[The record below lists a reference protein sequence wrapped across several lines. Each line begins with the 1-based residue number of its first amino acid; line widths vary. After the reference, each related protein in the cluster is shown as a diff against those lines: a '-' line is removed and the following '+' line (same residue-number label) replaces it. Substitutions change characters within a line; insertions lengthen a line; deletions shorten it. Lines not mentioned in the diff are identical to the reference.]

1 MALSPEQQASIL
13 RYFHVERWRVG
24 TIARQLGLHRD
35 TIHRVLRQAGIPP
48 SSLVSRASMIDPFLP
63 FILGTLEQFPTLNAR
78 RLFEM
83 VHARGYA
90 GHPDHFRHM
99 LARHRPRRSHEAFM
113 RVRTLPGEQSQ
124 MDWGSFGQVQF
135 DGVRRPL
142 MAFVAVLSWSRQI
155 FLRFYLGAHMENF
168 LRGHVAAF
176 TQWSGCPRVILYDNL
191 RSAVLER
198 EGQVIRFNPTLL
210 QLASHYHFEPRP
222 VAVARGNE
230 KGRVER
236 AIRYVR
242 DSFYA
247 GRRYTDLADLNRQA
261 SEWTHGPA
269 QQRKCPEDKSMTV
282 GQAFAQEQPHLLAL
296 PADPLPT
303 DEIRP
308 VSVGKTPYVR
318 FDLNDYSVP
327 HDCVRQTL
335 TVVANEQTVR
345 VLNTEQA
352 VLAEHPRCYGRG
364 QQIEQ
369 QAHLEAL
376 TQHKHAGSAHRATDQ
391 LLAVAPQCKALL
403 TCCAKQAEPLER
415 TVKALQELRDAYGH
429 EEFTLAVA
437 DALARNVPHPNAVR
451 TVLERRRRERNQP
464 PPVNATLPEHIRSRD
479 VLVQPH
485 NLAGYDSLM
494 GGRNEQQ

>member
-198 EGQVIRFNPTLL
+198 EG
-210 QLASHYHFEPRP
+210 H
-222 VAVARGNE
+222 
-230 KGRVER
+230 
-236 AIRYVR
+236 
-242 DSFYA
+242 
-247 GRRYTDLADLNRQA
+247 
-261 SEWTHGPA
+261 
-269 QQRKCPEDKSMTV
+269 TV
-282 GQAFAQEQPHLLAL
+282 
-296 PADPLPT
+296 
-303 DEIRP
+303 
-308 VSVGKTPYVR
+308 
-318 FDLNDYSVP
+318 
-327 HDCVRQTL
+327 
-335 TVVANEQTVR
+335 
-345 VLNTEQA
+345 
-352 VLAEHPRCYGRG
+352 
-364 QQIEQ
+364 
-369 QAHLEAL
+369 
-376 TQHKHAGSAHRATDQ
+376 
-391 LLAVAPQCKALL
+391 
-403 TCCAKQAEPLER
+403 
-415 TVKALQELRDAYGH
+415 
-429 EEFTLAVA
+429 
-437 DALARNVPHPNAVR
+437 
-451 TVLERRRRERNQP
+451 
-464 PPVNATLPEHIRSRD
+464 
-479 VLVQPH
+479 
-485 NLAGYDSLM
+485 
-494 GGRNEQQ
+494 